1 MRYGWRVLVSAA
13 VAAIVVI
20 GAGPALADEFT
31 VGILIEPGPEG
42 SDGVAFMQGFQL
54 AVDQSP
60 DVSHPPGVEGGDH
73 LGSMDVVFV
82 IADGI
87 GAADGII
94 GAARDMTDTQH
105 LPIIVADISNETLA
119 IIIGLTTDSET
130 ILIAASNADAGDSGD
145 SIFLFA
151 IEGEMSAIALLDD
164 RQPSF
169 GEAFL
174 AAYGFE
180 PTPPAMHGYLAGRLV
195 DIGVEATDRDPYD
208 AETLLAALHSAVGDG
223 TPNQTQNND
232 SALEPTAAQSSQEE
246 QSSSG
251 LPVPLIVGLLALL
264 AIAGAWIVFSRRE
277 PPLEQHV
284 E

>member
-1 MRYGWRVLVSAA
+1 RLLVSTAI
-13 VAAIVVI
+13 AAIVVI
-20 GAGPALADEFT
+20 GASPALADEFA
-31 VGILIEPGPEG
+31 VGILIEPGLEG

-87 GAADGII
+87 GAADGIV
-94 GAARDMTDTQH
+94 GAALDMTDTEQ
-105 LPIIVADISNETLA
+105 LPIIVAHVSNEALA
-119 IIIGLTTDSET
+119 TIIGLTTDSET
-130 ILIAASNADAGDSGD
+130 VLIAASNADAGDFGESV
-145 SIFLFA
+145 FLFA
-151 IEGEMSAIALLDD
+151 IDGGTAAIALLDD
-164 RQPSF
+164 RQPGF
-169 GEAFL
+169 RGAFL

-180 PTPPAMHGYLAGRLV
+180 PTPPAMQGYLAGRLV

-208 AETLLAALHSAVGDG
+208 TETLMAALHSAVGDG
-223 TPNQTQNND
+223 APNRAQNND

-251 LPVPLIVGLLALL
+251 LPAPLVVGVLALL
-264 AIAGAWIVFSRRE
+264 AIASAWIVFGRVNRRDRR
-277 PPLEQHV
+277 
-284 E
+284 